1 MFCPKCGKELTEGEA
16 CSCGYSGDNGQTSST
31 LPDGKAIA
39 ESAKKAAEAVKNNP
53 YVSEVL
59 SVITGAAANPEKQV
73 KDNSE
78 RTDILWIIM
87 AVLEAVITSLG
98 LAMFINKLVD
108 SAFKAVS
115 SGYFSFSAGAGS
127 FFKIFGAAF
136 LWSAISIFVLI
147 FAYMIFMKICK
158 KQIGFS
164 AAANTM
170 TTAVMPSAIIT
181 LAAGLLSL
189 IYAPIGSFLMLAAL
203 ISLAALCRSLAHGN
217 GGSKLPTFWLFV
229 IFASV
234 ASAVCALVG
243 NVCVKMFVESIAD
256 AMTKSLF

>member
-16 CSCGYSGDNGQTSST
+16 CSCGYSGDAGQNPSS

-59 SVITGAAANPEKQV
+59 SVITGAAADPEKQV

-87 AVLEAVITSLG
+87 AVFEVIITSLG

-108 SAFKAVS
+108 TVFKAAS
-115 SGYFSFSAGAGS
+115 AGYFSAGAGS

-136 LWSAISIFVLI
+136 LWSAICIAVLI
-147 FAYMIFMKICK
+147 LAYMLFIKICK
-158 KQIGFS
+158 KQVGFS
-164 AAANTM
+164 AAANTL
-170 TTAVMPSAIIT
+170 TTAVMPSAIIV

-189 IYAPIGSFLMLAAL
+189 IYAPIGTLLIFAAL
-203 ISLAALCRSLAHGN
+203 ISLVALCYGLVRGISGTKIPA
-217 GGSKLPTFWLFV
+217 FWLFV

-234 ASAVCALVG
+234 SSAICTLAG
-243 NVCVKMFVESIAD
+243 NMCVKMFVKSFTNAL
-256 AMTKSLF
+256 TKSLF